1 MSTTLEPRFRTQATQ
16 PVEDD
21 SAESSESVIDRHSHF
36 NGLYRTARDLR
47 IEGSVEGEIECD
59 GTVIVAQE
67 ARVAAKVRARNV
79 IIAGSANG
87 EITCQE
93 QFTIQPTGE
102 MRGQVQAASLVV
114 EEGAFFEGEFRMAPN
129 NEQSA
134 KTDTI
139 DWLRSDTFGS
149 SSSDDTILGATD
161 FRLTHDF
168 EDEER
173 VAEKSSDEEDDKD
186 AVS

>member
-16 PVEDD
+16 PEEDD

-93 QFTIQPTGE
+93 QFTIQPTG
-102 MRGQVQAASLVV
+102 
-114 EEGAFFEGEFRMAPN
+114 
-129 NEQSA
+129 
-134 KTDTI
+134 
-139 DWLRSDTFGS
+139 
-149 SSSDDTILGATD
+149 
-161 FRLTHDF
+161 
-168 EDEER
+168 
-173 VAEKSSDEEDDKD
+173 
-186 AVS
+186 